1 MKALHRLSSCAA
13 GSEATAAAAAAAA
26 AAAFC
31 GQPRL
36 GFPSFRCATSLDP
49 SLITCTIRSG
59 GGGGGKGTKGIAP
72 PRTEKPP
79 TTGERKRKSLWL
91 SSASNL
97 RSLNGNRSCSY
108 DLTQETPNR
117 EMVLSL
123 NTLRAGTLIKVKFS
137 SYSCFVLVFQERPPI
152 ASAWAVES
160 QKHYSKKNWGGSLIF
175 TARGEVEDPPL
186 PHRVIIAFSC
196 RKH

>member
-1 MKALHRLSSCAA
+1 MKALNRLSSCAA

-26 AAAFC
+26 FC

-36 GFPSFRCATSLDP
+36 VFPSFRCATSLDP

-59 GGGGGKGTKGIAP
+59 GGGKGKGTKGLAP

-117 EMVLSL
+117 ETVLSL
-123 NTLRAGTLIKVKFS
+123 NDPRVFDKSKSFSYTIVLFLFFKSGHLLHLRG
-137 SYSCFVLVFQERPPI
+137 
-152 ASAWAVES
+152 
-160 QKHYSKKNWGGSLIF
+160 
-175 TARGEVEDPPL
+175 
-186 PHRVIIAFSC
+186 
-196 RKH
+196 